1 METAI
6 RRLLRVIEKT
16 GSEAAQDLFTQR
28 EMERRNIMANIERL
42 NMQFAQSQIEIN
54 PEAIPYFVE
63 GWRDQF
69 NRLQEAGTLREIKD
83 FMMLFIK
90 RIELGYNQAK
100 IYYNYPVTDASKLRF
115 VEDECGGTL
124 QEDMP

>member
-1 METAI
+1 M
-6 RRLLRVIEKT
+6 IEKT

-42 NMQFAQSQIEIN
+42 NLQLAQSQIEIN

-100 IYYNYPVTDASKLRF
+100 IYYTYPVTDASKLRF
-115 VEDECGGTL
+115 VEDECGGTS
-124 QEDMP
+124 